1 MPDLPE
7 MDAQV
12 LLEALNSQHPPVV
25 LDVREAKEF
34 EEFPLLDGA
43 IHIPLAEL
51 PTRLL
56 ELPADTWLA
65 VVCRSG
71 GRSAKATQLLIDHGF
86 EAANVLGGMTA
97 VSALQG

>member
-1 MPDLPE
+1 MSDLPE

-25 LDVREAKEF
+25 LDVRETQEF
-34 EEFPLLDGA
+34 AEYPLLDGA
-43 IHIPLAEL
+43 IHIPLGEL

-56 ELPADTWLA
+56 ELPADEWIA
-65 VVCRSG
+65 VICRSG
-71 GRSAKATQLLIDHGF
+71 GRSAKATELLIDHGF

-97 VSALQG
+97 LSALQA